1 MIKKKKYLGA
11 AGDYA
16 KYELACIKEL
26 SKLLKQTYKKTLQTV
41 NLDNSLLKIISVNF
55 DKKVTV
61 KETAKELKAA
71 LIKVAKKNPL
81 DSFIEI
87 LSKLPKKQTETI
99 KPKFPMKLPATVTI
113 GKVKKRSR
121 RITGSHT
128 DNKSHNVKIN
138 VLSGIKDNKDIIEEI
153 NLLNA
158 LILNFK
164 NSIKEDLK
172 NLKKPPYSLKNNSYM
187 RYDLRQGIAARKKML
202 KIQIETL
209 KHLKKLLKL
218 NWF

>member
-1 MIKKKKYLGA
+1 MIRKKKYLGA

-71 LIKVAKKNPL
+71 LINVAKKNPL

-113 GKVKKRSR
+113 GKVKKPSR
-121 RITGSHT
+121 RINGSHT

-138 VLSGIKDNKDIIEEI
+138 VLSGLNNDNLIALKERTKFDETLYMFIDDLKFQLKNKYLNTAQKNAIKKHIKTAKKQQADNRKIL
-153 NLLNA
+153 NLL
-158 LILNFK
+158 K
-164 NSIKEDLK
+164 KSI
-172 NLKKPPYSLKNNSYM
+172 
-187 RYDLRQGIAARKKML
+187 
-202 KIQIETL
+202 
-209 KHLKKLLKL
+209 
-218 NWF
+218 

>member
-16 KYELACIKEL
+16 KYELACIKAL
-26 SKLLKQTYKKTLQTV
+26 AKLLKQTYKKTLQTV

-81 DSFIEI
+81 ESFIEI

-99 KPKFPMKLPATVTI
+99 KPKFPIKLPATVTI
-113 GKVKKRSR
+113 GANKKHLEYLH
-121 RITGSHT
+121 GLHT
-128 DNKSHNVKIN
+128 DKKSHNTRITVI
-138 VLSGIKDNKDIIEEI
+138 SGINIHYTEKLTKLAKELNKWNDI
-153 NLLNA
+153 
-158 LILNFK
+158 
-164 NSIKEDLK
+164 LK
-172 NLKKPPYSLKNNSYM
+172 NLNKEKQILSKSMKPVQNMYIKDVKNHIRTIKLEIALAKKH
-187 RYDLRQGIAARKKML
+187 I
-202 KIQIETL
+202 
-209 KHLKKLLKL
+209 
-218 NWF
+218 

>member
-16 KYELACIKEL
+16 KYELACIKAL

-81 DSFIEI
+81 ESFIEI

-113 GKVKKRSR
+113 GANKKHLEYLH
-121 RITGSHT
+121 GLHT
-128 DNKSHNVKIN
+128 DKKSHNTRITVI
-138 VLSGIKDNKDIIEEI
+138 SGIKRIKQIYAIPNGLNVQQTINEI
-153 NLLNA
+153 ATFDQAIKWKTALLNVSKDTQYKKVLKQELKDTKGILRA
-158 LILNFK
+158 LKSYYNK
-164 NSIKEDLK
+164 IKK
-172 NLKKPPYSLKNNSYM
+172 
-187 RYDLRQGIAARKKML
+187 
-202 KIQIETL
+202 
-209 KHLKKLLKL
+209 
-218 NWF
+218 

>member
-1 MIKKKKYLGA
+1 MIRKKKYLGA

-71 LIKVAKKNPL
+71 LINVAKKNPL

-113 GKVKKRSR
+113 GKVKKPSR
-121 RITGSHT
+121 RINGSHT

-138 VLSGIKDNKDIIEEI
+138 VLSGLNNDNLIALKERTKFDETLYMFIDDLKFQLKNKYLNTAQKKQADNRKIL
-153 NLLNA
+153 NLL
-158 LILNFK
+158 K
-164 NSIKEDLK
+164 KSI
-172 NLKKPPYSLKNNSYM
+172 
-187 RYDLRQGIAARKKML
+187 
-202 KIQIETL
+202 
-209 KHLKKLLKL
+209 
-218 NWF
+218 

>member
-1 MIKKKKYLGA
+1 MIRKKKYLGA

-113 GKVKKRSR
+113 GKVKKPSR
-121 RITGSHT
+121 RINGTHT

-138 VLSGIKDNKDIIEEI
+138 VLSGVNELDYRIDKYIEKQQKLISLRKWKIKALKDIKKLKGTDKKWKRFDIDNVNNDII
-153 NLLNA
+153 NLSN
-158 LILNFK
+158 
-164 NSIKEDLK
+164 
-172 NLKKPPYSLKNNSYM
+172 
-187 RYDLRQGIAARKKML
+187 
-202 KIQIETL
+202 QINTI
-209 KHLKKLLKL
+209 KKLYKT
-218 NWF
+218 F

>member
-16 KYELACIKEL
+16 KYELACIKAL

-81 DSFIEI
+81 ESFIEI

-99 KPKFPMKLPATVTI
+99 KPKFPIKLPATVTI
-113 GKVKKRSR
+113 GANKKHLEYLH
-121 RITGSHT
+121 GLHT
-128 DNKSHNVKIN
+128 DKKSHNTRITVI
-138 VLSGIKDNKDIIEEI
+138 SGINIHYTEKLTKLAKELNKWNDI
-153 NLLNA
+153 
-158 LILNFK
+158 
-164 NSIKEDLK
+164 LK
-172 NLKKPPYSLKNNSYM
+172 NLNKEKQILSKSMKPVQNMYIKDVKNHIRTIKLEIALAKKH
-187 RYDLRQGIAARKKML
+187 I
-202 KIQIETL
+202 
-209 KHLKKLLKL
+209 
-218 NWF
+218 

>member
-26 SKLLKQTYKKTLQTV
+26 AKLLKQTYKKTLQTV
-41 NLDNSLLKIISVNF
+41 NLDDSLLKIISVNF

-81 DSFIEI
+81 ESFIEI
-87 LSKLPKKQTETI
+87 LSKLPKNQTNTI

-113 GKVKKRSR
+113 GKLKKPSR
-121 RITGSHT
+121 RINGLHT
-128 DNKSHNVKIN
+128 DKKSHNTKIT
-138 VLSGIKDNKDIIEEI
+138 VISGINIHYTEKLTKLAKELNKWNDI
-153 NLLNA
+153 
-158 LILNFK
+158 
-164 NSIKEDLK
+164 LK
-172 NLKKPPYSLKNNSYM
+172 NLNKEKQTLSKSMKPVQNIYITDVKKHIRTIKLE
-187 RYDLRQGIAARKKML
+187 IALAKKH
-202 KIQIETL
+202 I
-209 KHLKKLLKL
+209 
-218 NWF
+218 

>member
-1 MIKKKKYLGA
+1 MIRKKKYLGA

-16 KYELACIKEL
+16 KYELSCIKEL

-41 NLDNSLLKIISVNF
+41 NLDDSLLKIISVNF

-113 GKVKKRSR
+113 GKVKKPSR
-121 RITGSHT
+121 RINGSHT

-138 VLSGIKDNKDIIEEI
+138 VLSGLNKDNIEAIKERTKFDETLYMFLDDLKFQLKNKYLTSQQKNAIKKHIITAKKQKADNRKI
-153 NLLNA
+153 LNLL
-158 LILNFK
+158 K
-164 NSIKEDLK
+164 KSI
-172 NLKKPPYSLKNNSYM
+172 
-187 RYDLRQGIAARKKML
+187 
-202 KIQIETL
+202 
-209 KHLKKLLKL
+209 
-218 NWF
+218 